1 MSFARILRSSALM
14 GGAQAV
20 TLITAFIRSK
30 LIAMA
35 IGPAGIGLMGV
46 FTTFNANLAAVAGW
60 GLGASAVRT
69 IAGSPD
75 AEKEQKAASVRRLG
89 RRLVL
94 GGFVVVLALVL
105 PVGLLTFG
113 NQDYSLE
120 LLVAGLAVPCVIATG
135 TWSSLLQAAGHVRT
149 LARTQV
155 ISSVAGLLLGLPL
168 IYAFGPLGVA
178 LSLFLAALST
188 SVITWREANR
198 LTPANPEKASDADV
212 RELVKL
218 GVALQV
224 GAILGAVSSYLVRV
238 LILRGHG
245 ADIAAGL
252 ADAGFYQAA
261 FAMTGGLPGVIF
273 SASSQDFFPRV
284 AAAADET
291 EARGITETQI
301 KASLLLAM
309 PVLVALMTM
318 GSLAMR
324 ALYAEGFD
332 PATPLVSWFVWS
344 IFCLLIGLPLA
355 FWVMARRP
363 KTEVAVSQSLL
374 GFSGLLFALVLVPW
388 AGLRGAAAA
397 YFGSCLTYAG
407 ALLLMQANASGRRIG
422 YGIIAWVSICAA
434 ALACGQLFASLT
446 LNPYLGLV
454 PTGATTA
461 VCAGIYFKAVK
472 ASGQQEA
479 GR

>member
-1 MSFARILRSSALM
+1 MAFARILRSSALM

-46 FTTFNANLAAVAGW
+46 LTTFNANLASVAGW

-69 IAGSPD
+69 IAGSPA
-75 AEKEQKAASVRRLG
+75 AEKEQKTASVLRLG

-155 ISSVAGLLLGLPL
+155 ISSVVGLLLGLPL
-168 IYAFGPLGVA
+168 IYAFGPLGIA

-198 LTPANPEKASDADV
+198 LTPANPEKASNADV

-218 GVALQV
+218 GAALQV

-245 ADIAAGL
+245 ADIVAGL

-284 AAAADET
+284 AAAAGRACRRDRDRGPPSERC
-291 EARGITETQI
+291 AR
-301 KASLLLAM
+301 
-309 PVLVALMTM
+309 
-318 GSLAMR
+318 
-324 ALYAEGFD
+324 
-332 PATPLVSWFVWS
+332 
-344 IFCLLIGLPLA
+344 
-355 FWVMARRP
+355 
-363 KTEVAVSQSLL
+363 
-374 GFSGLLFALVLVPW
+374 PW
-388 AGLRGAAAA
+388 ADR
-397 YFGSCLTYAG
+397 
-407 ALLLMQANASGRRIG
+407 
-422 YGIIAWVSICAA
+422 
-434 ALACGQLFASLT
+434 
-446 LNPYLGLV
+446 
-454 PTGATTA
+454 
-461 VCAGIYFKAVK
+461 
-472 ASGQQEA
+472 
-479 GR
+479 